1 MNKIEEFERDLKVAY
16 LNYEN
21 NDLKETLK
29 YLDRILETILKE
41 DKSLENDPFWKTL
54 TCEVFK
60 AIVLNNFY
68 NKVELTGN
76 DLDSLLGNEEELKKQ
91 IKEFC
96 DNFKNNELINFISH
110 IENITDNPLK
120 DVIRIL
126 MSNIGKM
133 NIKDIKIETTYDK
146 ELNENKIQ
154 KIDCFCG
161 KTFELDWSKI
171 PNNDKF
177 VYVRCPFC
185 DSERKLKNMFY
196 ELETDKKINSEN
208 NIKIEELPSIT
219 QNDVIEVIDNQK
231 FKTTS
236 YDIKNSAENILSKE
250 NISYFKDG
258 KEVFEERSIFA
269 FSIINR
275 DEKSITIK
283 TNPMCEVINGKINLN
298 NPKTEFKLYK
308 NLELTLATPTMDR
321 GNTYKLS
328 VRSKKVSSIEKKY
341 PEKSYGI
348 FVDVKDLEKLKIYS
362 HTYTNIYGNDPKRY
376 SPIDNIVLPQ
386 EVATN
391 WIIDNKN
398 FKIIKQN
405 ISIWHGNNHDE
416 EHYVE
421 KLVYETNFR
430 YSIGDFMSFVCEKD
444 GEQFTLIP
452 SSKWIKIND
461 EDYNIPEIEIHN
473 YTPEK
478 LGLINVNS
486 LEIK

>member
-21 NDLKETLK
+21 NDLQETLK
-29 YLDRILETILKE
+29 YLDRMLETILKE

-54 TCEVFK
+54 TCDVFK

-68 NKVELTGN
+68 NKIELTGN
-76 DLDSLLGNEEELKKQ
+76 DLDFLLGNEEELKKN

-96 DNFKNNELINFISH
+96 HNFRNNELINFISH
-110 IENITDNPLK
+110 IENIAENPLK
-120 DVIRIL
+120 DVIKIL
-126 MSNIGKM
+126 MNNIGKM
-133 NIKDIKIETTYDK
+133 NIADIKIETTNDNALK
-146 ELNENKIQ
+146 EDKIQ
-154 KIDCFCG
+154 EIDCFCG
-161 KTFELDWSKI
+161 KTFKLDWDKI
-171 PNNDKF
+171 PNTEKF
-177 VYVRCPFC
+177 TYVRCPFC
-185 DSERKLKNMFY
+185 DSERKLKNMYF
-196 ELETDKKINSEN
+196 EDNGNKS
-208 NIKIEELPSIT
+208 LPVEKDI
-219 QNDVIEVIDNQK
+219 IEVISNQNSK
-231 FKTTS
+231 STYKTK
-236 YDIKNSAENILSKE
+236 KNIENIVAVQ
-250 NISYFKDG
+250 NISYLENNH
-258 KEVFEERSIFA
+258 EVQEKQVIFA
-269 FSIINR
+269 FTIIDIN
-275 DEKSITIK
+275 DEYITIK

-328 VRSKKVSSIEKKY
+328 VRNKKSSSIEKKY

-362 HTYTNIYGNDPKRY
+362 HTYTNIYGHDPKRY

-391 WIIDNKN
+391 WIIDNN
-398 FKIIKQN
+398 SFKIIKEN

-416 EHYVE
+416 EPYVE
-421 KLVYETNFR
+421 KLVLETYFR
-430 YSIGDFMSFVCEKD
+430 YSVGDFMSFVCEKD

-452 SSKWIKIND
+452 SSKWIKING

-478 LGLINVNS
+478 LGLINS
-486 LEIK
+486 LDIK